1 MPRGYAQDGREVMQ
15 GDLPEDFRFFLHH
28 FFVALLGA
36 EHDSVQAAFVDAA
49 NLFLQQADVKVFK
62 PWNAVLK
69 VIQALPVDHPKHGIG
84 HRPDVFL
91 SGALP

>member
-1 MPRGYAQDGREVMQ
+1 MQ

-49 NLFLQQADVKVFK
+49 NLFLQQANVKVFK